1 MHSNDK
7 RDNAVSVP
15 AALLDQLHNLATK
28 SGDGMPFSPEA
39 MPPGPTPR
47 PQTEDQRRRADD

>member
-28 SGDGMPFSPEA
+28 SGDGIAHVGELVRVHPLQNKPECI
-39 MPPGPTPR
+39 GGTR
-47 PQTEDQRRRADD
+47 CS